1 MMIVLNILILNL
13 KFLKSNYKLMK
24 TNLKPKGLADFVINS
39 LFNPVKILR
48 EEKRKTMILGR
59 TFLFLDF

>member
-1 MMIVLNILILNL
+1 MMIILNILILNL

-48 EEKRKTMILGR
+48 EEKRKTMISGR
-59 TFLFLDF
+59 PFLFLDF